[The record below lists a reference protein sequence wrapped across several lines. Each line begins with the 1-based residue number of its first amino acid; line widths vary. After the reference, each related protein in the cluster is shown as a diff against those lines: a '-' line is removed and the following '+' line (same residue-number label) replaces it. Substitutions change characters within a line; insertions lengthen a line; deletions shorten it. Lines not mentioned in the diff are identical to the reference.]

1 MDLNRLNPHLIH
13 VDYHQ
18 NEQALKVEGYTC
30 PNLDI
35 KMVLNLS
42 IVIYMLCESRLSY
55 APPGPTTGMTV
66 RTSPECDITYHAI
79 HHKIPSHTIS
89 ALYILSEV
97 VSGRCL
103 GLCSRQLEH
112 NVVTMPE
119 TFCCTSCNC
128 STIRWILLDTSTPIK
143 PQL

>member
-42 IVIYMLCESRLSY
+42 IVIYMLCKSLSFLC
-55 APPGPTTGMTV
+55 PL
-66 RTSPECDITYHAI
+66 DQQ
-79 HHKIPSHTIS
+79 
-89 ALYILSEV
+89 
-97 VSGRCL
+97 L
-103 GLCSRQLEH
+103 G
-112 NVVTMPE
+112 
-119 TFCCTSCNC
+119 
-128 STIRWILLDTSTPIK
+128 
-143 PQL
+143 